1 VTITVLAGEYFCMKL
16 ETAEIKLSVN
26 DLLEKGKEIGM
37 KSAQKLMNKKESKRK
52 GSREMTKIKKKDK
65 TEEV

>member
-1 VTITVLAGEYFCMKL
+1 MKL